1 MSDTTTVLD
10 LFLLLLIALVP
21 ALFYL
26 SWVRKSERFATEP
39 WGPLL
44 SSFVYGAVFATIV
57 AGILEAVLVS
67 GGTAFSQA
75 YPAPEFTFLN
85 GSSTAGVFFLILV
98 LAPLIEEALKA
109 SGVVAQSSRI
119 RLIADGP
126 VFGASVGL
134 GFGFLETLLYG
145 VGAYVTGGLAAGIA
159 LIIIRSLSSVLL
171 HGSSTGMFGYGY
183 ARGKLAG
190 QAGASGRYYLLAV
203 LMHAT
208 FNVLASLGV
217 IAALLGFGTTAQAY
231 AAYLGLFLAI
241 FYAFSAIEY
250 VRRVISDPNLSA
262 AMGGAD
268 RFRPPPARNRPS
280 GPPTR

>member
-1 MSDTTTVLD
+1 MSDTTTALD
-10 LFLLLLIALVP
+10 LFLLLFVALVP

-44 SSFVYGAVFATIV
+44 SSFVYGALFATLV
-57 AGILEAVLVS
+57 AGILEAILVYA
-67 GGTAFSQA
+67 GTSFSQA

-85 GSSTAGVFFLILV
+85 ANSTAGDFFLILV

-109 SGVVAQSSRI
+109 SGVAAQASRI
-119 RLIADGP
+119 RLVSDGP

-145 VGAYVTGGLAAGIA
+145 VGAYLTGGLAAGLA
-159 LIIIRSLSSVLL
+159 LIVIRSLSSVLL

-183 ARGKLAG
+183 AKSRLAG

-217 IAALLGFGTTAQAY
+217 IAALLGFGPSAQSY
-231 AAYLGLFLAI
+231 AALLGLFLAI
-241 FYAFSAIEY
+241 LFAFSAIEY
-250 VRRVISDPNLSA
+250 VRRVIADPNLTA
-262 AMGGAD
+262 AIAGAD
-268 RFRPPPARNRPS
+268 RFRPPPARNRPAN
-280 GPPTR
+280 PPTR